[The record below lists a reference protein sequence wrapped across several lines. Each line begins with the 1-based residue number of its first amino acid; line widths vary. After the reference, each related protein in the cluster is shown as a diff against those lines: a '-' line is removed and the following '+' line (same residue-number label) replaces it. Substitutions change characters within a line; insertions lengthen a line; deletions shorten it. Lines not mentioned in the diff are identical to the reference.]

1 MFSSL
6 RFPLRVCGRFLFV
19 LNLSETLTIITRG
32 LLTELRPRLDSKN
45 MPLLIFVNKGI
56 EISTH
61 SLTLEVI
68 ADTCGPEVAKAAT
81 FLSGPSFAKEIV
93 RRQPTSVTIA
103 SFSNL
108 HAERASQVFHQP
120 WFRCYTWTDPIGV
133 ELAGALKNVYAIAT
147 GVADGLGFENNT
159 RASTSFPSWCTISSR
174 RDAALTFASS
184 SAHHTRTCRD
194 DAHRR
199 CLRRGFAHLP
209 NSRRRW

>member
-1 MFSSL
+1 
-6 RFPLRVCGRFLFV
+6 
-19 LNLSETLTIITRG
+19 
-32 LLTELRPRLDSKN
+32 

-56 EISTH
+56 EIKTH
-61 SLTLEVI
+61 SLTLEII

-81 FLSGPSFAKEIV
+81 FLSGPSFAKEII

-147 GVADGLGFENNT
+147 GIADGLGFENNT
-159 RASTSFPSWCTISSR
+159 RASTYMHVKASF
-174 RDAALTFASS
+174 
-184 SAHHTRTCRD
+184 
-194 DAHRR
+194 
-199 CLRRGFAHLP
+199 LR
-209 NSRRRW
+209 